1 MNRRAF
7 FGSMGTAGISTLAGV
22 VPASAAP
29 PRKINFYYLENYYLR
44 LSTQPD
50 RIHEFLSQ
58 GWLPA
63 VNKFHSGP
71 KICLDAIVAPHVP
84 QIAVFMGLQSVEEL
98 FSVRAKLSQDSA
110 YRRALAAWEDGPE
123 PPYEHYSGTLLKVT
137 DYGSDSDIPVQK
149 EKPKKPRIFEM
160 RVYHNPDWKHLAAL
174 HQRFRG
180 AEIRIFHRDGIH
192 PILYT
197 ETAIGANMP
206 NLTYLTP
213 YDDMGARQRA
223 WDTFHADPEWI
234 KVRKDS
240 IDAGGQITSL
250 VNSSVFEATP
260 YSPVQ

>member
-7 FGSMGTAGISTLAGV
+7 VESLGGAGMSAVGGT
-22 VPASAAP
+22 VPGSAAAV
-29 PRKINFYYLENYYLR
+29 PRKINYYYLENYYLR

-71 KICLDAIVAPHVP
+71 KICLDAIMAAHVP
-84 QIAVFMGLQSVEEL
+84 QVAVFLGLQSFEEL
-98 FSVRAKLSQDSA
+98 FSLRAKLRQDA
-110 YRRALAAWEDGPE
+110 GFQKAMAAWEDGPE

-137 DYGSDSDIPVQK
+137 DYVSDIPMQS
-149 EKPKKPRIFEM
+149 EKPKKPRIFEL
-160 RVYHNPDWKHLAAL
+160 RVYHNPDSKHLAAL

-197 ETAIGANMP
+197 ETAVGANMP

-213 YDDMGARQRA
+213 YDDLGARQKA

-250 VNSSVFEATP
+250 VQSSVFEATP